1 MTTRVT
7 IIEQTEM
14 VTSVEQAKVL
24 LRAMAHELEE
34 EDGWDINLDLLDE
47 TGLISVR
54 WTSANPMFYTGEEF
68 NEPLDP
74 PAPMEFNV
82 EAVIA
87 QRDGEEP
94 YVSIGV
100 GEEIEELDH
109 HAVVDNVP
117 GIQDEHAIPF
127 HSEDLIGDWFKA
139 INYVKQRTDDDGDWY
154 EEST

>member
-74 PAPMEFNV
+74 PA
-82 EAVIA
+82 
-87 QRDGEEP
+87 
-94 YVSIGV
+94 
-100 GEEIEELDH
+100 H